1 MRKIWA
7 IIGAATLT
15 TAVAACGSPSEQAQD
30 DGGGGDRT
38 TLRVGASPVPH
49 AEILQFVQDELAA
62 DAGLNIEIVEF
73 TDYNQ
78 PNAALTE
85 GEIDANYFQN
95 VPFLDEYLAANPDA
109 DLSWVANVHLEAFG
123 LYSEDIEDIADLPD
137 GAQVGIP
144 NDPANLDR
152 ALKLLESQE
161 LITLDPEAGDTA
173 TENDVQDNPQDLE
186 LVPVEAAQLPR
197 SLADVD
203 AAVVNGNYALEAD
216 LPEAANALA
225 WEDTEDN
232 PYGNGLVV
240 SAADADNEDIATLN
254 ELLHSDEVRTFIEEQ
269 WQGVVIPLDAD
280 A

>member
-7 IIGAATLT
+7 IIGAAALT

-30 DGGGGDRT
+30 DEGGGDRT

-95 VPFLDEYLAANPDA
+95 VPFLDEYAAANPDA

-123 LYSEDIEDIADLPD
+123 LYAEDIEDLADLPD
-137 GAQVGIP
+137 GAQVGVP

-152 ALKLLESQE
+152 ALKLLESEE
-161 LITLDPEAGDTA
+161 LLTLDPEAGDAA
-173 TENDVQDNPQDLE
+173 TENDVQDNPKDLE

-216 LPEAANALA
+216 LPETANALA

-240 SAADADNEDIATLN
+240 RADDAGSEDIATLN

-269 WQGVVIPLDAD
+269 WQGVVIPLDAES
-280 A
+280 